1 MSSSFGCIH
10 AFGGNVVRKPYA
22 RIRFMKRTFAF
33 AIIMGILLTAATY
46 PTVRAQATKS
56 VSEGVYSAEQAKR
69 GEMVYADQCAVC
81 HDPKLIGGVG
91 PALAGKEFISG
102 WKDKAVGD
110 VFSKIKNEMPLTAPG
125 TLSPDQTADLVSFI
139 LSSNQFPAGSAAL
152 PADAAALN
160 AVKMAE
166 PGAAGAAAAPAA
178 APGAAP
184 AAAGAGLFA
193 AAQLPRGQMVYS
205 ENCAACHGATL
216 AGDVGPALAGA
227 RFVTR
232 WKDKSVADV
241 FDKIKT
247 SMPASAPGSL
257 SPQQTADV
265 VAFMLNANK
274 YPAGATEL
282 TADAAPAN
290 KAALGEPAGK

>member
-1 MSSSFGCIH
+1 
-10 AFGGNVVRKPYA
+10 
-22 RIRFMKRTFAF
+22 MKRTFAL
-33 AIIMGILLTAATY
+33 AIIIGMTLAAASY
-46 PTVRAQATKS
+46 PTLRAQATKS
-56 VSEGVYSAEQAKR
+56 VVDGIYSAEQAKR

-110 VFSKIKNEMPLTAPG
+110 VFTKIKTEMPLTAPG
-125 TLSPDQTADLVSFI
+125 TLSAEQTADLVAFI
-139 LSSNQFPAGSAAL
+139 LSANQFPAGSAAL
-152 PADAAALN
+152 STDAAALK
-160 AVKMAE
+160 AVHMAE
-166 PGAAGAAAAPAA
+166 PGAAASGGAAAAPAA
-178 APGAAP
+178 GAAP

-193 AAQLPRGQMVYS
+193 AAQAPRGQMVYA
-205 ENCAACHGATL
+205 ENCAACHGPEL
-216 AGDVGPALAGA
+216 AGDVGPALAGP

-232 WKDKSVADV
+232 WKDKSVAEV

-247 SMPASAPGSL
+247 TMPASAPGSL

-265 VAFMLNANK
+265 VAFMLNANH

-282 TADAAPAN
+282 TADAAPTQ
-290 KAALGEPAGK
+290 KAPLGEPPK